1 MCVLQTRSPPVCSWK
16 SSERVGSV
24 QLDWF
29 AGAHFS
35 AAALAG
41 CLQCSEFSEPVWA
54 APAGGSGNWSLR
66 FPRRVWFHFSLL
78 SNNCLS
84 VRITSSPADDECP
97 ADQIFSVSL
106 LDLQVCLCYTDVFA
120 LTFHQFLPRTTLIIQ
135 RINCVALFFPTHSG
149 IKRSAKLLGSTSELS
164 AASDVIFPAILNTQI
179 TWSWLLTQEESG
191 CLLKNVSLRLG
202 RRRLSVEESGWLQKK
217 VKSKPEPPTQRY
229 RTSAEVEKAWKATSD
244 STRKLFVWNLQRC

>member
-1 MCVLQTRSPPVCSWK
+1 MKMRNEYPLLVSRARSVNRPAASITPRWCNSHVRVLIRVLHIEEKLKVFKYKEESSLPFPISDIRCPLMCVLQTRSPPACSWK

-66 FPRRVWFHFSLL
+66 FPQRVWFYFSLL
-78 SNNCLS
+78 LNNCLS

-97 ADQIFSVSL
+97 ADKIFSVSL

-135 RINCVALFFPTHSG
+135 R
-149 IKRSAKLLGSTSELS
+149 
-164 AASDVIFPAILNTQI
+164 
-179 TWSWLLTQEESG
+179 
-191 CLLKNVSLRLG
+191 
-202 RRRLSVEESGWLQKK
+202 
-217 VKSKPEPPTQRY
+217 
-229 RTSAEVEKAWKATSD
+229 
-244 STRKLFVWNLQRC
+244 